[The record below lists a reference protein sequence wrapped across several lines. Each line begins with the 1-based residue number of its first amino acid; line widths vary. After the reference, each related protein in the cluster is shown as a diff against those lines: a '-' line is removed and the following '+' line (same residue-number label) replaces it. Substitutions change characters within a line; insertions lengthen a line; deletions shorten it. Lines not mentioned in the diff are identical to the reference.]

1 MVQNQNQTIA
11 RWLQEHLTDIQEGK
25 IKVLAVDECHLLAGD
40 ICGRGWGNRQH
51 RREVEMDNYRAS
63 QTYYGALDCISGEMF
78 LSSCS
83 TANSSSTIEFV
94 KQIQAQNPGVRLV
107 LVWDGASYHRSQEFR
122 DFLAQVNQKGNW
134 QIHCLRFA
142 PYAPQENPIEN
153 VWGQAKQLLRQ
164 LHQRCRSFKFTKKL
178 FELFIKHRLFTL
190 PNLNSY
196 DAFSTII

>member
-1 MVQNQNQTIA
+1 
-11 RWLQEHLTDIQEGK
+11 
-25 IKVLAVDECHLLAGD
+25 
-40 ICGRGWGNRQH
+40 
-51 RREVEMDNYRAS
+51 MDNYRAS

-83 TANSSSTIEFV
+83 TANSTSTIEFV
-94 KQIQAQNPGVRLV
+94 QQIQAQNPGVKLV

-122 DFLAQVNQKGNW
+122 DFLAQVNQGDDW
-134 QIHCLRFA
+134 QIHCLRFARQRVAGVPPVVATAEVA

-153 VWGQAKQLLRQ
+153 VWGQAKQLLQQ
-164 LHQRCRSFKFTKKL
+164 LHLRCRSFKFTKKL